1 MRPSLRQHG
10 RTVATGRRLT
20 PSGRSLASLGWR
32 GSPESD
38 SKRWW
43 PPPSMTCRPTWL
55 VPSTMWPWWSRAAA
69 AGTPLYGLYQGVPL
83 TRRGNGYAGALPDR
97 ITIYQDQI
105 CDSCTTEEQ
114 VVAQVRKTVLHE
126 FGHHFGI
133 SDARLHE
140 LGWA

>member
-1 MRPSLRQHG
+1 MTID
-10 RTVATGRRLT
+10 TVGPVA
-20 PSGRSLASLGWR
+20 SLARVEGITRERFEEMVAAAIDDLPPDLAR
-32 GSPESD
+32 AVDNVAVVVES
-38 SKRWW
+38 R
-43 PPPSMTCRPTWL
+43 
-55 VPSTMWPWWSRAAA
+55 A

-83 TRRGNGYAGALPDR
+83 TRRGSGYAGALPDR

-105 CDSCTTEEQ
+105 CDSCATEEQ